1 MTPPSF
7 ASRARNNGTCS
18 SARRAE
24 RPVAAGWRPMFLIQD
39 LVVPH
44 HVVALVPSRE
54 PRPLDVLRDD
64 CGAPTQQAPK
74 QGM

>member
-1 MTPPSF
+1 MSPPSF

-24 RPVAAGWRPMFLIQD
+24 RPVAAGWCPMFLIQD

-44 HVVALVPSRE
+44 HVLV
-54 PRPLDVLRDD
+54 LVLVLEVS
-64 CGAPTQQAPK
+64 A
-74 QGM
+74 